1 MAKVQK
7 HTIKS
12 DCKLVLRFLKEVK
25 LYASWRWQG
34 DAKMRS
40 QRSKFQDG
48 GLPEFWKAM
57 KNGENHVNIKRMIDV
72 TLTWRD
78 TCEGGTVWSCADIV
92 LDWSLS
98 FDEGRDIKRMVKY
111 FNESLAES
119 ERNSILV
126 FSGERLM
133 REQAFKKIISS

>member
-12 DCKLVLRFLKEVK
+12 DCKLVLRFLKEVR

-40 QRSKFQDG
+40 IRSKFQDG
-48 GLPEFWKAM
+48 GLPAFWKAM
-57 KNGENHVNIKRMIDV
+57 KNGENNVNIKRMIDL

-133 REQAFKKIISS
+133 RERAFKKIISS

>member
-40 QRSKFQDG
+40 RPSKFQDG
-48 GLPEFWKAM
+48 GLPAFWKAM

-111 FNESLAES
+111 FNDSLAES

-133 REQAFKKIISS
+133 RERAFKKIISS

>member
-12 DCKLVLRFLKEVK
+12 DCKLVLRFLKEVR

-111 FNESLAES
+111 FNDSLAES
-119 ERNSILV
+119 ERSSILV

-133 REQAFKKIISS
+133 REKKFKEIISS